1 MAQSILIVDDER
13 DIVSMLNQY
22 FCKIGYVVYTAI
34 NGKEALNA
42 ITKHPDIILLDI
54 NMPDMNG
61 FTICEKIRNFV
72 SCPIIFLTARIED
85 CDKIKGFA
93 VGGDDYVVKPFSVD
107 ELEARVAAHLR
118 REKRHGSSAI
128 VQFDNNIVIDYSSRV
143 VFYRNAEIVWGLDG
157 SGDNSV
163 ITEHIRRIRTKFLSI
178 GDNPY
183 IETVWGCGYKWKK

>member
-61 FTICEKIRNFV
+61 FTICEKSGIL
-72 SCPIIFLTARIED
+72 CPVLLF
-85 CDKIKGFA
+85 F
-93 VGGDDYVVKPFSVD
+93 
-107 ELEARVAAHLR
+107 
-118 REKRHGSSAI
+118 
-128 VQFDNNIVIDYSSRV
+128 
-143 VFYRNAEIVWGLDG
+143 
-157 SGDNSV
+157 
-163 ITEHIRRIRTKFLSI
+163 
-178 GDNPY
+178 
-183 IETVWGCGYKWKK
+183 

>member
-61 FTICEKIRNFV
+61 FTVCR
-72 SCPIIFLTARIED
+72 
-85 CDKIKGFA
+85 
-93 VGGDDYVVKPFSVD
+93 
-107 ELEARVAAHLR
+107 
-118 REKRHGSSAI
+118 
-128 VQFDNNIVIDYSSRV
+128 
-143 VFYRNAEIVWGLDG
+143 W
-157 SGDNSV
+157 
-163 ITEHIRRIRTKFLSI
+163 
-178 GDNPY
+178 
-183 IETVWGCGYKWKK
+183 

>member
-72 SCPIIFLTARIED
+72 SCPIIFLTAPKEFVTGTVKRI
-85 CDKIKGFA
+85 
-93 VGGDDYVVKPFSVD
+93 
-107 ELEARVAAHLR
+107 ARFI
-118 REKRHGSSAI
+118 SSYEQ
-128 VQFDNNIVIDYSSRV
+128 VNNNICCLAV
-143 VFYRNAEIVWGLDG
+143 
-157 SGDNSV
+157 
-163 ITEHIRRIRTKFLSI
+163 
-178 GDNPY
+178 
-183 IETVWGCGYKWKK
+183 KKNRCQQ

>member
-1 MAQSILIVDDER
+1 MIRYISKEERDMAQSILIVDDER

-107 ELEARVAAHLR
+107 EFEARVAAHLR
-118 REKRHGSSAI
+118 REKDMVRP
-128 VQFDNNIVIDYSSRV
+128 Q
-143 VFYRNAEIVWGLDG
+143 
-157 SGDNSV
+157 
-163 ITEHIRRIRTKFLSI
+163 
-178 GDNPY
+178 
-183 IETVWGCGYKWKK
+183 

>member
-61 FTICEKIRNFV
+61 FTICEK
-72 SCPIIFLTARIED
+72 
-85 CDKIKGFA
+85 
-93 VGGDDYVVKPFSVD
+93 
-107 ELEARVAAHLR
+107 
-118 REKRHGSSAI
+118 
-128 VQFDNNIVIDYSSRV
+128 
-143 VFYRNAEIVWGLDG
+143 VWGLDG